1 MFKYTFME
9 VPPFI
14 FIKFGSKL
22 PLIIQIIKEK
32 NKHG

>member
-14 FIKFGSKL
+14 FKAWK
-22 PLIIQIIKEK
+22 PVALIIRKIKEK
-32 NKHG
+32 NKNG